1 MRQTLSQQ
9 RSNVDETITR
19 TVPEIESTTDKIHTQ
34 AEWIT
39 SLFPWLNN
47 RRRDKHSHNGETMSM
62 RQSPCRSVPELERT
76 IDKMHT
82 QVVL

>member
-1 MRQTLSQQ
+1 MRQTLSQ
-9 RSNVDETITR
+9 RRNDVDETITR
-19 TVPEIESTTDKIHTQ
+19 SVPEIESTTEKMHTQ
-34 AEWIT
+34 AEWTT

-47 RRRDKHSHNGETMSM
+47 RRQDKHSHNGETMSM
-62 RQSPCRSVPELERT
+62 RQSPCRSVPELEST